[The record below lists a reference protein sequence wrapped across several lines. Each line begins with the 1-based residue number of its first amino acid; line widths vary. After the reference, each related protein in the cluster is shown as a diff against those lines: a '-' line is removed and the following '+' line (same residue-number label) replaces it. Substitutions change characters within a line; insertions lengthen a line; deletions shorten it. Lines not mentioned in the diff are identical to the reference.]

1 MMSSYIPCM
10 ECKNRYGRE
19 YSKLCDGFCEY
30 AKAVHEKNKLE
41 AFKQF
46 WDNMYG
52 NEIVIIDGD
61 KVGGAELYDT
71 FYDSAMH
78 LYDEVSEIN
87 DDKLED

>member
-1 MMSSYIPCM
+1 MSDYIPCM

-30 AKAVHEKNKLE
+30 AKAVQEKSKLE

-52 NEIVIIDGD
+52 DEIVIIDRN
-61 KVGGAELYDT
+61 KVGGTESYDKL
-71 FYDSAMH
+71 YDSAMR

-87 DDKLED
+87 YDK

>member
-1 MMSSYIPCM
+1 MMSNYIPCM

-19 YSKLCDGFCEY
+19 YSKMCDGFCEY
-30 AKAVHEKNKLE
+30 AKAVCEKKKLE

-52 NEIVIIDGD
+52 NEIVIIDRD
-61 KVGGAELYDT
+61 KVGGAEPYDKL
-71 FYDSAMH
+71 YDSAMR

-87 DDKLED
+87 DDK